1 MMKIN
6 SVYISAF
13 GKFSDKTFDF
23 TDGLNII
30 YGENEDG
37 KTTLM
42 TFIRMMFYG
51 SNAKSNDPLYYN
63 PRKKYLPRNDKTMA
77 GSIDFTFKDRK
88 YRIERI
94 FKATNS
100 ADKITVTDL
109 ATGDREA
116 FTGKDDLGKR
126 FIGLSAESA
135 DRSIFLS
142 VHGAITG
149 NMTAQDELNS
159 RLSNLADTGNE
170 DFSIETVTTRLEKAR
185 NHILTK
191 TGRGG
196 KSIRDKER
204 LDELTLSL
212 SEAKI
217 KEQARKELALSI
229 ENQKAMLNDI
239 NQDMARLSAQIRTA
253 EGGKRFAKLKELV
266 DSVKTLDSVNQK
278 LICSDGTEITNQ
290 LVSSAESGLTEYKLL
305 SESYPAIEERYNKI
319 EKEIE
324 KLKET
329 FGGETADEITQRLN
343 TKKEQLSLLS
353 EYKTNLQREKE
364 KLKEREEMAI
374 NSKAKILP
382 LFPALSVLSL
392 LILASSFILT
402 QFELPLLIVGG
413 VLTFV
418 FLVLTLFVRKK
429 PKTDLKAIREDIIK
443 TEEEITKNGEN
454 IEILNQDI
462 TALTTKEALAR
473 QKEKDAGEA
482 FEAKYEEYKDCR
494 SQLLKLK
501 GRKEE
506 IEKLLNMLSD
516 DKKVSVKGME
526 IILFSHK
533 SNLSKSEA
541 LNMKIAMLKK
551 DLDDISPEEA
561 EKELSNI
568 PEGAISVGDLD
579 DMNKRL
585 IFKKQEAENLQQKI
599 AEDSAKELTQF
610 GFYTHP
616 TVIEKE
622 IDKLKETIR
631 RQTDFCESLDIAAS
645 VMADAFA
652 KVRESFGSA
661 LAQRTAEIFTS
672 LTNGKYKNVNVSK
685 NFDISVEETDVF
697 GSNDW
702 QSLSDGTIDQ
712 AYFALR
718 LAVSE
723 FLSKDGEK
731 LPLILD
737 DPFDRYDDKRSIK
750 AMEFLKE
757 YSKDSQTLI
766 FTCHKLFTENNE
778 FYTL

>member
-1 MMKIN
+1 MKIN